1 MNLKT
6 LCKIMPIVGCGVML
20 VWGFLGNAWD
30 KSWIA
35 AAIGG
40 MLSGILHA
48 IDQGKNDKDK

>member
-6 LCKIMPIVGCGVML
+6 LSKIMPILGGGVML

-40 MLSGILHA
+40 VLSGILHV
-48 IDQGKNDKDK
+48 IDQGNNDKDK